1 MLALAVEIQVPT
13 FGKRECKYIG
23 NVSNTRRTLK
33 PQFHLLQVSSQLLF
47 QLEIVSMLS
56 YVTAGH
62 MRTLRLGLSSW
73 LRRTVRSL
81 VDRVSSALVF
91 CLFLNKNAMLRGVP
105 ARRGDSPERGEGGGL
120 WAPDSCYLD
129 GENMQ
134 TVLDLLC
141 PQGDLMATVVAA
153 VSRDCLLSRCYY
165 DGAKSS
171 QRPNVAAAALRREG
185 TKVKPCI
192 S

>member
-1 MLALAVEIQVPT
+1 
-13 FGKRECKYIG
+13 
-23 NVSNTRRTLK
+23 
-33 PQFHLLQVSSQLLF
+33 
-47 QLEIVSMLS
+47 MLS
-56 YVTAGH
+56 YVTAGYT
-62 MRTLRLGLSSW
+62 RTFGLGLSSW

-120 WAPDSCYLD
+120 WAPGSCYLD

-134 TVLDLLC
+134 TVVNLLC
-141 PQGDLMATVVAA
+141 PQGMLWRLSWRLSAGI
-153 VSRDCLLSRCYY
+153 CLLSRCYY

-171 QRPNVAAAALRREG
+171 QRPNVAAAALRRREG
-185 TKVKPCI
+185 TKGETLHRLARCSLFITRCHMELHLTSVV
-192 S
+192 SML